1 MNFIRTPPVQIVD
14 ECPNSTIASSFTRH
28 TTAID
33 IVAQTVIVGS
43 KTSLVVFG
51 VL

>member
-1 MNFIRTPPVQIVD
+1 MNFSRTLLVQIED
-14 ECPNSTIASSFTRH
+14 GCPSSTVASSFTKR
-28 TTAID
+28 TTAIE
-33 IVAQTVIVGS
+33 IAAQDVVGS